1 MFCWRNA
8 FLNIK
13 RHKRKSILIAAIC
26 ILIVFFV
33 CVYVNNIET
42 SEKQLAELPNAIP
55 VTANISD
62 LVGSKIVGLEINEGW
77 LLKTRD
83 SVHVKDMLYTARLVA
98 NFASMPDEKDA
109 YKEIEIAAV
118 SEARAISNFK
128 DKKMEFIDGADE
140 SLLMGN
146 EAVCIATNDFLV
158 QNNLEIGDTIELAV
172 YTRVYD
178 SYSSAFHPEPLGA
191 CSLRIVGLI
200 TSEVYSTMD
209 SALICPLAWACD
221 LHVKAG
227 RDMHYD
233 SAAFTVADPLNLNA
247 FKEDMDKI
255 GWMPAMPTAQDS
267 PKGQSVRVRD
277 ETFIKTAENLKNNL
291 AGLYTFLP
299 IIFAVV
305 ALAGYAISYLLMQS
319 RRRDIVLMR
328 SLGFGRLACIMIML
342 IEFAA
347 LSLAGSLLG
356 LGISALLISFASSG
370 TPLLAML
377 FFASFLIG
385 IAVASVQLSGVNL
398 MTGLSKTEE

>member
-1 MFCWRNA
+1 M
-8 FLNIK
+8 IV
-13 RHKRKSILIAAIC
+13 AIC

-62 LVGSKIVGLEINEGW
+62 LIGSKIVGLEINEGW

-83 SVHVKDMLYTARLVA
+83 SAYVKDMLYTARIVA
-98 NFASMPDEKDA
+98 NFASMPDEKEA

-118 SEARAISNFK
+118 SEARAISNIK
-128 DKKMEFIDGADE
+128 DKKLEFMDGADE
-140 SLLMGN
+140 SLLTRN
-146 EAVCIATNDFLV
+146 EAVCLATEDFLL
-158 QNNLEIGDTIELAV
+158 QNSLEIGDTIELAL

-178 SYSSAFHPEPLGA
+178 SYSTAFHPEPLGT
-191 CSLRIVGLI
+191 SSVRIVGRI

-209 SALICPLAWACD
+209 SALICPLGWARD
-221 LHVKAG
+221 LHVKTS

-247 FKEDMDKI
+247 FKEEMDKI
-255 GWMPAMPTAQDS
+255 GWMSAIPTAKES
-267 PKGQSVRVRD
+267 PKGESVRVRD

-291 AGLYTFLP
+291 SGLYTFLP

-328 SLGFGRLACIMIML
+328 SLGFGRMACIVIML

-356 LGISALLISFASSG
+356 LEVSALLIGFASTG

-377 FFASFLIG
+377 FFVSLLIG